1 MTLKFI
7 YFPAISYRFPPVHKY
22 QFAEPNSGQNIV
34 FEDKEKGGGV
44 PDMIKVNQNK
54 VEINQRNMCT

>member
-1 MTLKFI
+1 MTPKLI
-7 YFPAISYRFPPVHKY
+7 YICIPAIPYRFPPVHKY

-44 PDMIKVNQNK
+44 PDMIKVN
-54 VEINQRNMCT
+54 